1 MMAPSPLTRSA
12 IPPGPPF
19 TTGGSGDN
27 GSNHPLF
34 SLDNLYRAYRQ
45 CRRRKRG
52 TLNALA
58 FEQDLEANLLALR
71 EELSRGAYRPRRF
84 LAFLVTKPKRR
95 EIFAADFRDRVVH
108 HVLVGHLEPAWERRF
123 IHDSYAC
130 RRGKGTHQAVDRLR
144 TFTRQVTANG
154 TRRAWYLQL
163 DVHGFFISLDRTV
176 LYQRLAA
183 HEDDPAVDWL
193 LRRVLFHDPTAG
205 CQLRNAQR
213 ADFDRLPPHKTL
225 FKAAPGCGL
234 PIGNLT
240 SQFFANVYLD
250 ALDQFV
256 KHRLKARYY
265 LRYCD
270 DLVLLSAD
278 REELVAWKQAIETFL
293 AEPLHL
299 RLNERRQLRPISDG
313 IDWLGYI
320 VRPDYLLVRRRVVVA
335 LYQRLAQTEQA
346 LLQAGLHLPETGRV
360 VYPWSW
366 SLLESLRQW
375 LSAYLAHVNRAASHH
390 LLERMQQR
398 FPWLAEY
405 VGWQGSQVSFRCP
418 GTPPC
423 PATGPAAG
431 LVPGALAGSCI
442 ADPAGWFLGNG
453 PATYTECGSG
463 QCRGPSHGLAATF
476 SATAIAHAPAP
487 IVGQRSASGLDRGN
501 RPLSGCH
508 RRAGIDVPLGIRF
521 PLFITGGDLREC
533 ELAMF
538 TRKLSLTERRLS
550 HETQVWFIRA
560 GNQRGAPGGQP
571 GHSRRGCR
579 THHLAESANPTQRP
593 LHQVANRCHVLRAGQ
608 AQALLRQRRRHG
620 DGYPHPSGVAEG
632 CQLFCCAKLANGH
645 G

>member
-12 IPPGPPF
+12 IPPSSPVTPGG
-19 TTGGSGDN
+19 TGESW
-27 GSNHPLF
+27 SNHPLF

-45 CRRRKRG
+45 CRRRKRS

-71 EELSRGAYRPRRF
+71 EELSRGTYRPGRF

-144 TFTRQVTANG
+144 AFTRQVTANG
-154 TRRAWYLQL
+154 ARRAWYLQL
-163 DVHGFFISLDRTV
+163 DVHGFFISLDRTI
-176 LYQRLAA
+176 LYQQLAV
-183 HEDDPAVDWL
+183 HEPDPAVDWL
-193 LRRVLFHDPTAG
+193 LRQVLFHDPTAG
-205 CQLRNAQR
+205 CQLRNTQR

-278 REELVAWKQAIETFL
+278 REELVAWEQAIETFL
-293 AEPLHL
+293 AEQLHL
-299 RLNERRQLRPISDG
+299 RLNERRRLRPISDG

-346 LLQAGLHLPETGRV
+346 LVQAGLHLPATGRV
-360 VYPWSW
+360 VYPWPW
-366 SLLESLRQW
+366 SLLEALRQW
-375 LSAYLAHVNRAASHH
+375 LSAYLAHLNRAASRR
-390 LLERMQQR
+390 LLASIQVR
-398 FPWLAEY
+398 FAWLAEY
-405 VGWQGSQVSFRCP
+405 VEWQGSRVSFRCP
-418 GTPPC
+418 VPRHALRLAQQRAWFRVHWPDHVLLIQQGGFWEMNLPPE
-423 PATGPAAG
+423 
-431 LVPGALAGSCI
+431 PGAAQVAAVARLGGWPRRFPQRRLPALQRQLWASDLPVAWIEETGRRLDVI
-442 ADPAGWFLGNG
+442 AERALTCRW
-453 PATYTECGSG
+453 ATRVRDWTI
-463 QCRGPSHGLAATF
+463 P
-476 SATAIAHAPAP
+476 
-487 IVGQRSASGLDRGN
+487 
-501 RPLSGCH
+501 
-508 RRAGIDVPLGIRF
+508 PLGI
-521 PLFITGGDLREC
+521 GGLQRY
-533 ELAMF
+533 
-538 TRKLSLTERRLS
+538 SP
-550 HETQVWFIRA
+550 A
-560 GNQRGAPGGQP
+560 GSGG
-571 GHSRRGCR
+571 
-579 THHLAESANPTQRP
+579 
-593 LHQVANRCHVLRAGQ
+593 
-608 AQALLRQRRRHG
+608 
-620 DGYPHPSGVAEG
+620 
-632 CQLFCCAKLANGH
+632 
-645 G
+645 